1 MERNMNKTLTPNDV
15 RELTGTGGAFFRIG
29 FTKRPKPLG
38 KRALAAGQVQ
48 PTEGEYREMTCR
60 FGVRK
65 DLSTG
70 EKAGQKAYD
79 FEEKNVLGVWI
90 PEQDRRED
98 GRDKGYRV
106 VPCEN
111 VKVLKAHGKVWNV
124 EGGELV
130 EATE

>member
-1 MERNMNKTLTPNDV
+1 MNKTLTPKDI
-15 RELTGTGGAFFRIG
+15 RELTGDGGAFFRIG
-29 FTKRPKPLG
+29 FTKRPKALG
-38 KRALAAGQVQ
+38 KRAIAAGEVQ
-48 PTEGEYREMTCR
+48 ATEGEYREMTCR

-70 EKAGQKAYD
+70 EKAGSKAYD
-79 FEEKNVLGVWI
+79 FNEKNVLGVWI

-98 GRDKGYRV
+98 GKDKGYRV

-124 EGGELV
+124 ADGVLV
-130 EATE
+130 EAAQ

>member
-1 MERNMNKTLTPNDV
+1 MSKLTPQDI
-15 RELTGTGGAFFRIG
+15 RELTGTGGEFFRIG
-29 FTKRPKPLG
+29 FTKRPKALT
-38 KRALAAGQVQ
+38 KREIAAGKVQ

-70 EKAGQKAYD
+70 PKAGQKAYD

-98 GRDKGYRV
+98 GKDKGYRV

-111 VKVLKAHGKVWNV
+111 VKVVKAHGKVFVV
-124 EGGELV
+124 ENGELV
-130 EATE
+130 EQA

>member
-1 MERNMNKTLTPNDV
+1 MSKTLTPNDI
-15 RELTGTGGAFFRIG
+15 RELTGTGGEFFRIG
-29 FTKRPKPLG
+29 FTKRPKKLT
-38 KRALAAGQVQ
+38 KKQLAEGMVQ

-60 FGVRK
+60 FGVQK

-70 EKAGQKAYD
+70 PKAGQRAYD
-79 FEEKNVLGVWI
+79 FDEKNVLGVWI

-98 GRDKGYRV
+98 GKDKGYRV

-124 EGGELV
+124 EGGVLV
-130 EATE
+130 EQA

>member
-1 MERNMNKTLTPNDV
+1 MSKILTPNDI
-15 RELTGTGGAFFRIG
+15 RELTGNGGEFFRIG

-38 KRALAAGQVQ
+38 KRALARGEVQ

-65 DLSTG
+65 DLSDG
-70 EKAGQKAYD
+70 PKSGQKAYD
-79 FEEKNVLGVWI
+79 FESKNVLGVWI

-98 GRDKGYRV
+98 GKDKGYRV

-124 EGGELV
+124 EGGALV
-130 EATE
+130 ETTDV